1 MGRWLE
7 AARRQR
13 KVFETAASMLTDEQA
28 LTVKNAYRQ
37 WEALAEAGATERKGY
52 RFRCGDALYRVEQ
65 PVLTFTKQYIPGSV
79 GTESLFSRIWEG
91 NPGTFEAPI
100 PYEKNMEVF
109 QGSYY
114 SQYGTVYLCIRS
126 SGQPLQH
133 DLAALVGNFVEV
145 VE

>member
-1 MGRWLE
+1 MGKWLE

-13 KVFETAASMLTDEQA
+13 KVFDSAASYLTDEQA
-28 LTVKNAYRQ
+28 LCVKEVYRQ
-37 WEALAEAGATERKGY
+37 WEALVAAGATGKKGY
-52 RFRCGDALYRVEQ
+52 RFRYGDDLFRVEQ
-65 PVLTFTKQYIPGSV
+65 PVLTFVKQYIPGSV

-91 NPGTFEAPI
+91 DPGTFETPI

-145 VE
+145 A